1 MSETHATPSSFGN
14 LIDLVGEEFGGKAL
28 LCSDDFFAS
37 IDNLTKASEP
47 EWREEA
53 FTERG
58 KWMDGWESRRKRTPG
73 NDWCIL
79 RLGAPGFVHAVDVD
93 TRHFTGNHA
102 PYAALDGCTAAAD
115 VTPEWLRDQADWVE
129 LVAPSPCRPGG
140 PNLFSLATAQ
150 RCTHVRLRIFPAG
163 GVARL
168 RCYGLADPP
177 QTSAQIDLASAA
189 SGSRALC
196 CSDQYFA
203 EMNELISTQPPMNM
217 GSGWETKR
225 RNRVGEDWL
234 VLELGQPGVIDR
246 VEIDTQ
252 HFKGNFPDSA
262 QLDGLYWPGAPA
274 HLLPKAEHWQA
285 VVPDSPLSADASH
298 AFDSV
303 ENVGPFTHL
312 RLTMFPDGGI
322 SRLRCFGRVKR
333 HEGATGDALV
343 DHLNSLS
350 EADCKEAFG
359 RCCGAQRWVD
369 AMAALAPFTSRAQ
382 LFGEAENQWWKLAPK
397 DWREAFTHHP
407 KIGAD
412 VEALRAKFAATASWS
427 EGEQSGVAEASDDTL
442 RALAQGN
449 TDYEARFGFIFI
461 VCASGK
467 SAAQMLALLQRRAD
481 NDPAQEIFIAAG
493 EQAKI
498 TALRLEKLL

>member
-14 LIDLVGEEFGGKAL
+14 LVDLLSERLGGKAL
-28 LCSDDFFAS
+28 ACSDDFFAS
-37 IDNLTKASEP
+37 IDNLTQAHEP

-79 RLGAPGFVHAVDVD
+79 KLGAPGVIHAVDVD

-102 PYAALDGCTAAAD
+102 PFAALDGCLAPAD
-115 VTPEWLRDQADWVE
+115 ASTEWLRDQAEWTEV
-129 LVAPSPCRPGG
+129 LPPSPCKPGG
-140 PNLFSLATAQ
+140 PNLFSLSHHTSFN
-150 RCTHVRLRIFPAG
+150 HVRLRIFPAG

-168 RCYGLADPP
+168 RCFGIADAPEA
-177 QTSAQIDLASAA
+177 SGSIDLASAA
-189 SGSRALC
+189 AGSRAIV

-203 EMNELISTQPPMNM
+203 DMNELISTQPPLNM

-225 RNRVGEDWL
+225 LNRVGEDWL
-234 VLELGQPGVIDR
+234 VLKLGQPGSLKR
-246 VEIDTQ
+246 VELDTK

-262 QLDGLYWPGAPA
+262 RLDGLYWPNAPA
-274 HLLPKAEHWQA
+274 HLLPHSTYWEPVFADA
-285 VVPDSPLSADASH
+285 PLSADAVHS
-298 AFDSV
+298 FDDLLSA
-303 ENVGPFTHL
+303 GPYTHL
-312 RLTMFPDGGI
+312 RLTMVPDGGI
-322 SRLRCFGRVKR
+322 SRMRCFGTPA
-333 HEGATGDALV
+333 GAQVVTDDALV
-343 DHLNSLS
+343 DHLNGLS
-350 EADCKEAFG
+350 AADLESALM
-359 RCCGAQRWVD
+359 RCCGSTRWAQ
-369 AMAALAPFTSRAQ
+369 AMAALAPFSSRAQ
-382 LFGEAENQWWKLAPK
+382 LFGEAENQWWRLAEG

-412 VEALRAKFAATASWS
+412 VAALRERFASTAGWS
-427 EGEQSGVAEASDDTL
+427 EGEQQGVSQASESVL
-442 RALAQGN
+442 AALAKGN
-449 TDYEARFGFIFI
+449 TDYEARYGYIFI

-467 SAAQMLALLQRRAD
+467 SAEQMLALLQRRAD